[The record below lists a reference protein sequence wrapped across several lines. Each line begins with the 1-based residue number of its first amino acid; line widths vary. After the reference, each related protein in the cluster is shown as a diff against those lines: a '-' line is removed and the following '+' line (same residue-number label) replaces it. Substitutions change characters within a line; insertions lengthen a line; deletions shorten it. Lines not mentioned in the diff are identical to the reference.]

1 MDQAVVAVDVM
12 GGDYAPR
19 VVVEGIRRAID
30 ADKNLRVVA
39 VGLPDAI
46 ALLEGADR
54 VQCVGASEVIAM
66 DEHPAHAIR
75 AKKDSSIV
83 VGCKLVKSGDAGGF
97 FSAGS
102 TGATMAAATLG
113 IGRIKGVTRPV
124 LAAVLPGVP
133 KPVILGDVGANAD
146 CRAEYLV
153 QFAVMMQAYA
163 TSALGVDTP
172 TVRLLNIG
180 EEDSKGSMFAQEVFA
195 LLKESVPH
203 FQGNIEGK
211 EILNSGTDIIV
222 TDGFTGNIVLKTLEG
237 TSKVV
242 LQQVK
247 GALTANLFSK
257 LCAAPLAGQV
267 KKLKAE
273 MDPDQFGGA
282 PLLGVRGVVVIG
294 HGSSNATAIANGI
307 RVTATAIRN
316 DLTKKISSALPLA

>member
-1 MDQAVVAVDVM
+1 MNQAIVAVDVM
-12 GGDYAPR
+12 GGDHSPE
-19 VVVEGIRRAID
+19 VVVEGIRKAVQL
-30 ADKNLRVVA
+30 DKDLRVIA
-39 VGLPDAI
+39 VGLPGAI
-46 ALLEGADR
+46 ASLEGVDR

-66 DEHPAHAIR
+66 DEHPANAIR
-75 AKKDSSIV
+75 SKKDSSIV
-83 VGCKLVKSGDAGGF
+83 VGCKLVKSGEAGGF

-102 TGATMAAATLG
+102 TGAAMAAATLG

-133 KPVILGDVGANAD
+133 KPVILGDIGANAD
-146 CRAEYLV
+146 CKPEYLV

-163 TSALGVDTP
+163 VAALGIADP

-180 EEDSKGSMFAQEVFA
+180 EEDSKGSVFAQEVFG

-203 FQGNIEGK
+203 FDGNVEGK
-211 EILNSGTDIIV
+211 EILTSGTDVIV
-222 TDGFTGNIVLKTLEG
+222 TDGFTGNVALKTLEG

-247 GALTANLFSK
+247 GALTVNLFSR
-257 LCAAPLAGQV
+257 LCALPLVGQV

-282 PLLGVRGVVVIG
+282 PLLGVKGVVVIG

-307 RVTATAIRN
+307 RATATAIRN
-316 DLTKKISSALPLA
+316 ELTKKISSALPQA